1 MKKLWILAAC
11 LLLLTGCAQTA
22 PQDTGWNLAD
32 TTPEAITTWPE
43 NEFTAQI
50 PQPQA
55 GTPDYVLD
63 STSNGRYAVFLRGI
77 SMEDSAAYVDL
88 LKLQGYAEVA
98 GEGNDVSVGTLLQK
112 GRTCL
117 SIAYTDGEL
126 GILIAKK

>member
-11 LLLLTGCAQTA
+11 LLLLTGCAQQASQPEETA
-22 PQDTGWNLAD
+22 LR
-32 TTPEAITTWPE
+32 PE

-50 PQPQA
+50 PQPQV
-55 GTPDYVLD
+55 GTPDSVLD

-112 GRTCL
+112 GQTCL

-126 GILIAKK
+126 GILITKK

>member
-11 LLLLTGCAQTA
+11 LLLLAGCAQTA

-32 TTPEAITTWPE
+32 TMPEAISAWPE

-50 PQPQA
+50 PQPQT

-63 STSNGRYAVFLRGI
+63 STAEGRYAVFLRGI

-88 LKLQGYAEVA
+88 LKSQGYAEVA
-98 GEGNDVSVGTLLQK
+98 GDGNDVSVGTLLQK
-112 GRTCL
+112 GETSL

-126 GILIAKK
+126 GILIARQ

>member
-11 LLLLTGCAQTA
+11 LLLLTGCAQPA
-22 PQDTGWNLAD
+22 PI
-32 TTPEAITTWPE
+32 TPGSVQPSKLMAFSWPP

-98 GEGNDVSVGTLLQK
+98 GEGNDVSVGTLLLK
-112 GRTCL
+112 GQTCL

-126 GILIAKK
+126 GILITKK